1 MAVIGNN
8 TNYSFLFAENEEESP
23 WESLSASRGFSK
35 DQSTV
40 TLFSGGWGH
49 SGNYSEG
56 MTLAD
61 VSRDIG
67 LYQIPSGATVIISP
81 PRAQALAR
89 QGLTRAQVQQQL
101 WEKAVRPVRELRG
114 APFRNAS
121 ELTGKRD
128 DEMLPVF
135 QPGTIEVVVAGG
147 DGAPMMQAWHFYRP
161 QTVSIDKWR

>member
-1 MAVIGNN
+1 M
-8 TNYSFLFAENEEESP
+8 SH
-23 WESLSASRGFSK
+23 GFSK
-35 DQSTV
+35 DQSTL

-56 MTLAD
+56 STLAD

-67 LYQIPSGATVIISP
+67 LYQIPSGATLIISP

-101 WEKAVRPVRELRG
+101 WDKAQRPVRELRD
-114 APFRNAS
+114 APLRNAS
-121 ELTGKRD
+121 ELVGKKD
-128 DEMLPVF
+128 DEKLPVF
-135 QPGTIEVVVAGG
+135 QPGKIEVVVAGG